1 MCVAHAALGPLSCSG
16 LCVLPHGPW
25 LPSAC
30 CPQPG
35 PQRSLCVFPP
45 YLGSQLVH
53 FLRQV
58 LSLQEKLILLVKQL
72 HQLLRCSLA
81 MLIQLPESA
90 EKEFEMSSES
100 WLLWR
105 A

>member
-1 MCVAHAALGPLSCSG
+1 M
-16 LCVLPHGPW
+16 
-25 LPSAC
+25 
-30 CPQPG
+30 
-35 PQRSLCVFPP
+35 FPP
-45 YLGSQLVH
+45 YLCSQPGH

-90 EKEFEMSSES
+90 EKEFEMSPES

-105 A
+105 AERTVTGVSSIGYMC